1 MILTGKWKRIAYKT
15 QCHRFALWF
24 NVEDIGVV
32 FIVEVGGYVI
42 IDRDRHTCNFSLW
55 LFLWVEVE
63 REKKKERGRV
73 R

>member
-1 MILTGKWKRIAYKT
+1 MILTRKRKRIAYKT

-42 IDRDRHTCNFSLW
+42 IDRDTCRHNVVLVSF
-55 LFLWVEVE
+55 WVEGE
-63 REKKKERGRV
+63 N
-73 R
+73 